1 MKLKGGFTLEAAFIF
16 PLMTAIIAGIIIL
29 DFTLHDKMLSDAS
42 KILGGIRYH
51 EAEAFYYDAGFERI
65 SLQKIACSPVFG
77 EDEEF
82 TDKQKQVISNLALNY
97 YLGGKIGYE
106 PQFTK
111 TDISSVLDIN
121 DNASVVRAG
130 GRVIQVIGE
139 D

>member
-16 PLMTAIIAGIIIL
+16 PLMTAIIVGIIIF
-29 DFTLHDKMLSDAS
+29 DFTLHDKLLSDVS

-51 EAEAFYYDAGFERI
+51 EAESFYYDAGFECI

-77 EDEEF
+77 EDKEF
-82 TDKQKQVISNLALNY
+82 TDKQKRVISNLALDY
-97 YLGGKIGYE
+97 YLASKIGYE
-106 PQFTK
+106 PRFTK

-130 GRVIQVIGE
+130 GRVIQITGE

>member
-1 MKLKGGFTLEAAFIF
+1 MKLKGGFTLESVVIF
-16 PLMTAIIAGIIIL
+16 PMITAIIVGIIIL
-29 DFTLHDKMLSDAS
+29 DFTLHDKLLSDVS

-51 EAEAFYYDAGFERI
+51 EAESFYYDAGFERI
-65 SLQKIACSPVFG
+65 SLQKIACSPVLG
-77 EDEEF
+77 EDKEF
-82 TDKQKQVISNLALNY
+82 SEKQKQVISNLSLNY

-111 TDISSVLDIN
+111 TDISAVLDIN

-130 GRVIQVIGE
+130 GRIIQLTGE